1 MSASTKI
8 NIAIDGH
15 SSCGKS
21 TIAKG
26 LAKKIGYTYI
36 DSGAMYRAVALYCI
50 QNELIKD
57 GVIDEPALKAKIE
70 SLRIEFRPNT
80 NGGADTYMNGQNV
93 ENEIRSL
100 EAASAASKVSTLK
113 FVRQTM
119 VYLQQ
124 QMGKNKGVVMD
135 GRDIGTVVFPD
146 AELKIF
152 VTARPEVRAERRY
165 KELVKKGLDVD
176 YNDVLANVIE
186 RDERDTNRTESPL
199 RQADDSVVLDNSDIT
214 PEQQF
219 EWAVAAYQ
227 KALNDATSDN
237 QL

>member
-1 MSASTKI
+1 MTKKI

-26 LAKKIGYTYI
+26 LAKKIEYTYI

-50 QNELIKD
+50 QNGLIKD
-57 GVIDEPALKAKIE
+57 GVVDESALKTKIQ
-70 SLRIEFRPNT
+70 SLQIEFRPNT
-80 NGGADTYMNGQNV
+80 TGGADTYLNDKNV
-93 ENEIRSL
+93 ESEIRSL
-100 EAASAASKVSTLK
+100 ETASAASKVSTLK

-146 AELKIF
+146 AELKLF
-152 VTARPEVRAERRY
+152 VTAKPEVRADRRY
-165 KELVKKGLDVD
+165 KELINKGLDVE

-186 RDERDTNRTESPL
+186 RDERDSNRAESPL
-199 RQADDSVVLDNSDIT
+199 RQAKDSVVLDNSDLT

-219 EWAVAAYQ
+219 EWTMVAYQ
-227 KALNDATSDN
+227 KAIDKVTQTD

>member
-1 MSASTKI
+1 MTEKI

-26 LAKKIGYTYI
+26 LAQKIGYTYI

-50 QNELIKD
+50 QNGLIKD
-57 GVIDEPALKAKIE
+57 GVVDESALKTKIQ
-70 SLRIEFRPNT
+70 SLQIEFRPNT
-80 NGGADTYMNGQNV
+80 TGGADTYLNDKNV
-93 ENEIRSL
+93 ESEIRSL

-146 AELKIF
+146 AELKLF
-152 VTARPEVRAERRY
+152 VTAKPEVRADRRY
-165 KELVKKGLDVD
+165 KELINKGLDVE

-186 RDERDTNRTESPL
+186 RDERDSNRAESPL
-199 RQADDSVVLDNSDIT
+199 RQAKDSVVLDNSDLT

-219 EWAVAAYQ
+219 EWTMVAYQ
-227 KALNDATSDN
+227 KAIDKVTQTD

>member
-1 MSASTKI
+1 MNENARI
-8 NIAIDGH
+8 NIAIDGY

-26 LAKKIGYTYI
+26 LAKQIGYTYI
-36 DSGAMYRAVALYCI
+36 DSGAMYRAVAFYCL
-50 QNELIKD
+50 QNGLIKD
-57 GVIDEPALKAKIE
+57 GVVNEPALKAKIK
-70 SLRIEFRPNT
+70 SFHIEFKPNA
-80 NGGADTYMNGQNV
+80 NGDADTYMNDVNV
-93 ENEIRSL
+93 ESEIRSL
-100 EAASAASKVSTLK
+100 EAASAASKVSAIK

-152 VTARPEVRAERRY
+152 VTAKPEIRAERRY
-165 KELVKKGLDVD
+165 KELIDKGLDVD
-176 YNDVLANVIE
+176 YDEVLANVIE
-186 RDERDTNRTESPL
+186 RDERDTNRAESQL
-199 RQADDSVVLDNSDIT
+199 RQAEDSVVLDNSNLTIA
-214 PEQQF
+214 QQF

-227 KALNDATSDN
+227 KALYRTI
-237 QL
+237 

>member
-1 MSASTKI
+1 MTSNTKI

-36 DSGAMYRAVALYCI
+36 DSGAMYRSVALYCI
-50 QNELIKD
+50 QNGLIKN
-57 GVIDEPALKAKIE
+57 GVIDEAALKVKIE
-70 SLRIEFRPNT
+70 SIQIEFRPNT
-80 NGGADTYMNGQNV
+80 TGGADTYMNGKNV
-93 ENEIRSL
+93 ESEIRSL
-100 EAASAASKVSTLK
+100 EAANAASKVSTLK

-119 VYLQQ
+119 VRLQQ

-135 GRDIGTVVFPD
+135 GRDIGTVVFPN

-165 KELVKKGLDVD
+165 KELINKGLDIHYD
-176 YNDVLANVIE
+176 DVLANVIE
-186 RDERDTNRTESPL
+186 RDERDTNRAESPL
-199 RQADDSVVLDNSDIT
+199 RQAKDSVLLDNSDLT

-219 EWAVAAYQ
+219 EWVIVAYQ
-227 KALNDATSDN
+227 KALDDAQSSN

>member
-1 MSASTKI
+1 MMSNTKI

-50 QNELIKD
+50 QNGLIKD

-70 SLRIEFRPNT
+70 SIQIEFRPNAT
-80 NGGADTYMNGQNV
+80 GGADTYMNGKNV
-93 ENEIRSL
+93 ESEIRSL
-100 EAASAASKVSTLK
+100 EAANAASKVSTLK

-119 VYLQQ
+119 VRLQQ
-124 QMGKNKGVVMD
+124 QMGKHKGVVMD

-152 VTARPEVRAERRY
+152 VTARPAIRAERRY
-165 KELVKKGLDVD
+165 KELINKGLDVD
-176 YNDVLANVIE
+176 YDDVLANVIE
-186 RDERDTNRTESPL
+186 RDERDTNRAESPL
-199 RQADDSVVLDNSDIT
+199 RQAKGSVLLDNSDLT

-219 EWAVAAYQ
+219 EWTVTAYQ
-227 KALNDATSDN
+227 KALNDTLSSN

>member
-1 MSASTKI
+1 MNGHSKI

-50 QNELIKD
+50 QNGLIKD
-57 GVIDEPALKAKIE
+57 GVIDEPALKAKIA
-70 SLRIEFRPNT
+70 SLHIEFRPNT
-80 NGGADTYMNGQNV
+80 NGGADTYMNGTNV

-165 KELVKKGLDVD
+165 KELVNKGLDVD
-176 YNDVLANVIE
+176 YDDVLANVIE

-199 RQADDSVVLDNSDIT
+199 RQANDSVVLDNSDLT

-227 KALNDATSDN
+227 KALNNALSNN

>member
-1 MSASTKI
+1 MSENIKI

-36 DSGAMYRAVALYCI
+36 DSGAMYRAVALYCL
-50 QNELIKD
+50 QKGLIKD
-57 GVIDEPALKAKIE
+57 GVVDEPALKSSIK
-70 SLRIEFRPNT
+70 SLLIEFKPNSI
-80 NGGADTYMNGQNV
+80 GSADTYMNNVNV

-100 EAASAASKVSTLK
+100 EAASAASKVSTIK
-113 FVRQTM
+113 FVRKTM

-152 VTARPEVRAERRY
+152 VTAKPEIRAERRY
-165 KELVKKGLDVD
+165 KELLNKGLDVD
-176 YNDVLANVIE
+176 YDDVLANVIE
-186 RDERDTNRTESPL
+186 RDERDSNRKESPL
-199 RQADDSVVLDNSDIT
+199 RQAEDSVVLDNSNLT
-214 PEQQF
+214 PDQQF
-219 EWAVAAYQ
+219 EWAVSAY
-227 KALNDATSDN
+227 KTAVERAKINR
-237 QL
+237 